1 MILSVVLSFA
11 ILIPLSMQLRL
22 EESRREVTQLDRAN
36 VAFYPK
42 SEWGE
47 IAELAGLEV
56 IADPE
61 VSETEFGTTVIY
73 EVINVGRLEGRRE
86 VWAKLYS
93 PTGHLR
99 EGMKIWLELT
109 PKGRNRLEFFF
120 TGSAAEFR
128 ESSIE
133 LGF

>member
-1 MILSVVLSFA
+1 MLFSVFLSVA
-11 ILIPLSMQLRL
+11 ILIPLAMQLQL
-22 EESRREVTQLDRAN
+22 EDSRRQVTQLDRTN

-42 SEWGE
+42 SQWRQ
-47 IAELAGLEV
+47 ITELAGLEV
-56 IADPE
+56 IKDPQ
-61 VSETEFGTTVIY
+61 VSETEFGTTVIF

-99 EGMKIWLELT
+99 EGMKIWLELK

-120 TGSAAEFR
+120 TGTAAEFL

>member
-1 MILSVVLSFA
+1 MVLSIVLSFV
-11 ILIPLSMQLRL
+11 ILIPLAMQLQL
-22 EESRREVTQLDRAN
+22 ENSRRQVTQLDRTT

-42 SEWGE
+42 SQWGQ
-47 IAELAGLEV
+47 ITELAGLEV
-56 IADPE
+56 FTDPQ
-61 VSETEFGTTVIY
+61 VLETEFGTTVIF

-86 VWAKLYS
+86 VWAKIYS

-109 PKGRNRLEFFF
+109 PQGRNRLEFFF
-120 TGSAAEFR
+120 TGTAAEFL